1 MKRDCRNHQVP
12 VGVFPP
18 GVRTE
23 LTEEAGGLVD
33 SALDPVEDRGK
44 CGYWTH
50 LHVYSIMGWRGRE
63 PPRGLQKRMLKA
75 YATAHFL
82 SAQDAHLAIRPQ
94 EVES

>member
-23 LTEEAGGLVD
+23 LTEEAGGLVG

-44 CGYWTH
+44 CGYWPH
-50 LHVYSIMGWRGRE
+50 LLTVYSMGRRGRE
-63 PPRGLQKRMLKA
+63 PPRGLQKYMLKA
-75 YATAHFL
+75 YTTAHFL